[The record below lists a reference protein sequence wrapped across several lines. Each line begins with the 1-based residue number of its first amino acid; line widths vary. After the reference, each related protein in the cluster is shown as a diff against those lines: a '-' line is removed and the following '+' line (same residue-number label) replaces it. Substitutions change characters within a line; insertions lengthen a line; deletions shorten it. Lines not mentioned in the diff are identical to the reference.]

1 MAIGGGVVNGRRAPL
16 PIIALLVLVSLV
28 GTAVSKASPAAS
40 ETTSPR
46 TLARAGTIRAEVNAR
61 YQQPSGRRLA
71 VVEASPTSVIES
83 FTLLSEDLL
92 ETRYVPADNGIYFSV
107 CPAGASCPYVA
118 PRFARPATDY
128 LPRRLALELAL
139 RTFVET
145 DAAVVA
151 VSLPTRH
158 FLLLV
163 LERGQ
168 LGHEGDMSAL
178 LHALRRDP
186 LRSSSS
192 SLRRSVDVL
201 TRPRMY
207 SFVAYEPTPSGG
219 TSWGGLPR
227 WPRSSS

>member
-1 MAIGGGVVNGRRAPL
+1 M
-16 PIIALLVLVSLV
+16 LVLANLV
-28 GTAVSKASPAAS
+28 LGSSAAGS
-40 ETTSPR
+40 AALDPPR
-46 TLARAGTIRAEVNAR
+46 ALAQARTIRAEVHAR
-61 YQQPSGRRLA
+61 IQQLPGPKLS
-71 VVEASPTSVIES
+71 VIEASPTNVIES

-92 ETRYVPADNGIYFSV
+92 ETRYVPADDGIYFAL
-107 CPAGASCPYVA
+107 CPAGATCPYAA
-118 PRFARPATDY
+118 PRFARGAADH

-145 DAAVVA
+145 NAAVVA

-163 LERGQ
+163 LERDE
-168 LGHEGDMSAL
+168 LGHERDMSAL

-186 LRSSSS
+186 LRSPSS
-192 SLRRSVDVL
+192 SLRRSVDAL
-201 TRPRMY
+201 TRPRTY

-219 TSWGGLPR
+219 TSWGGVPR